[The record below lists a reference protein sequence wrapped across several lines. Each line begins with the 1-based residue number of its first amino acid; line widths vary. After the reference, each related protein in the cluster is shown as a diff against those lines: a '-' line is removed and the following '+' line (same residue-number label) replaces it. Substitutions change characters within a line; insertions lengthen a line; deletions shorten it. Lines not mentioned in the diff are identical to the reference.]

1 MVGFQTIMQVAGLL
15 VILGAL
21 VFVLIERRRNKSIA
35 QFKARRRSRWTGPC
49 PVSDEHKTSTFSSY
63 QDIWCHDCRQFRPWP
78 LKDSE
83 PPLLGPARDK
93 RSSK

>member
-1 MVGFQTIMQVAGLL
+1 MSPEIIPQAAGLL
-15 VILGAL
+15 FILVTL
-21 VFVLIERRRNKSIA
+21 VFLFVDRRRNRSIA
-35 QFKARRRSRWTGPC
+35 EFKAKRRSRWTGPC

-63 QDIWCHDCRQFRPWP
+63 QDIWCHDCRKFHPWP

-83 PPLLGPARDK
+83 PPLLGAARDK